1 MPASRGRETPSPERN
16 VVASSSSSL
25 QYKEDVHVVLKMT
38 YLKQDAV
45 VGDVSPEVRD
55 GVPAVSSAHLDLQ
68 HPIAVQI
75 RANLTFYVESIE
87 VATLFG
93 FLDLLWPCRVVCR
106 VVTFRKSNLIML
118 PLYVRLRLE
127 IADL

>member
-25 QYKEDVHVVLKMT
+25 QYKEDVHVLKMT

-75 RANLTFYVESIE
+75 RANLTLNII
-87 VATLFG
+87 
-93 FLDLLWPCRVVCR
+93 
-106 VVTFRKSNLIML
+106 KS
-118 PLYVRLRLE
+118 
-127 IADL
+127 